1 MAVFLVIRTGRLVRH
16 GLASNLKV
24 EAQYITF
31 LEAEVFSLLFKE
43 AGRVDLF
50 SYKLF
55 FSIEK
60 FHILIF
66 NLGIFLYLYK

>member
-24 EAQYITF
+24 DAQDITF
-31 LEAEVFSLLFKE
+31 LEAEVYSLLFKE
-43 AGRVDLF
+43 AGRVDLS

-55 FSIEK
+55 FSKEK
-60 FHILIF
+60 LHILIF

>member
-1 MAVFLVIRTGRLVRH
+1 MD
-16 GLASNLKV
+16 
-24 EAQYITF
+24 AQDITF
-31 LEAEVFSLLFKE
+31 LEAEVYSLLFKE

-66 NLGIFLYLYK
+66 NLGIFLYLNK